1 MTPVEITVLDGAA
14 AGLLLRTDAPVRIGS
29 DPACEIVLPDP
40 GVAPVHVILEPGD
53 PGWSLRSTPGVHV
66 AVLLDRKG
74 GGPAHAASLSTFAF
88 LDVGPVTLL
97 FHKLGGLYI
106 SAPTIHEAARGLP
119 SRSSEAALH
128 TIAKL
133 SRARAAPAI
142 AMIDDD
148 RLLVAG
154 GEPPMRGEP
163 FANADVVSLSAR
175 ETREIPL
182 QVARVAPKATR
193 LGDGRVVI
201 AGGGTDTVEILDP
214 CTLTTARAA
223 SMRAARTGGAELLLP
238 GDRVL
243 VLGGQHERSPHV
255 AELYDAARD
264 TWTPIPGPPLSR
276 VVMARLDARRFL
288 IANDRGFFAPL
299 PPTAYFVLDTEAFT
313 FEPIAPPARPR
324 RTPFLVSLGEGRAL
338 VVSGLPSSGPGVT
351 REVDVFD
358 LATRSFT
365 PTGDLRAPRMYP
377 ATVAID
383 GGRVLVIGGDSA
395 YVGVYSAEV
404 IDVARGVC
412 SGLPALRKGMKP
424 TGALSLGD
432 TAVVVGLEDVAL
444 ARGEAWPPP
453 PYGRRAASHGG
464 ITFRSA
470 LAWGPRGLEHA
481 EVWSPRPGGAAV
493 AALFRGVAPYCGDV
507 GADVCRWVLGEL
519 LAEPAY
525 GAPLP
530 VVTATPPLGVRHRH
544 HRWTSHVL
552 DRAPLP
558 ADPLALPEALA
569 ARIDAALAAMNVA
582 DPAFDALAEGVIAA
596 VVPGLVRLVRRGAAR
611 VYRVRGGQA
620 SIAVDEHGVIEDMLA
635 SGQITKEM
643 LEGEGGA
650 EIRKLLGNASASCFG
665 RTKRAQPAFDIAVE
679 PGDRLVLVPWAV
691 RKGVSDAELAAAVVD
706 PSFAAL
712 TAWAER
718 EERGYGVVSI
728 RVTA

>member
-1 MTPVEITVLDGAA
+1 MEITVLDGVA
-14 AGLLLRTDAPVRIGS
+14 AGLSLRADAPVRIGS

-53 PGWSLRSTPGVHV
+53 PGWSLRSTPGVRV
-66 AVLLDRKG
+66 ASPRDRRG
-74 GGPAHAASLSTFAF
+74 GGPARAASLSTLAF

-97 FHKLGGLYI
+97 FHTLGGLYVN
-106 SAPTIHEAARGLP
+106 APTIHEAARDVP

-133 SRARAAPAI
+133 SRARAAPAV

-154 GEPPMRGEP
+154 GAPPMRGEP
-163 FANADVVSLSAR
+163 FESADVVSLSAR

-182 QVARVAPKATR
+182 QMARVAPKATR
-193 LGDGRVVI
+193 LRDGRVVI
-201 AGGGTDTVEILDP
+201 SGGGTDTVEILDP
-214 CTLTTARAA
+214 RTLTTARVA
-223 SMRAARTGGAELLLP
+223 SMRAARTGGAALLLP

-243 VLGGQHERSPHV
+243 MLGGQDERSPHV

-264 TWTPIPGPPLSR
+264 TWTPIPGPPLSG
-276 VVMARLDARRFL
+276 VGCARLDARRFL
-288 IANDRGFFAPL
+288 LTNDRGFFAPL

-324 RTPFLVSLGEGRAL
+324 RGPSLVSLGEGRAL
-338 VVSGLPSSGPGVT
+338 VVSGSPSSGPGMT

-365 PTGDLRAPRMYP
+365 PTGDLRAPRMSP

-395 YVGVYSAEV
+395 YAGIYSAEV

-412 SGLPALRKGMKP
+412 SGLPALREGMKP

-432 TAVVVGLEDVAL
+432 TAVVVGYEDVAL

-464 ITFRSA
+464 IAFRSA
-470 LAWGPRGLEHA
+470 LASGPRGLEHA

-493 AALFRGVAPYCGDV
+493 AALFRGLAPYCGDV
-507 GADVCRWVLGEL
+507 AADVCRWVLGEL

-525 GAPLP
+525 GALP
-530 VVTATPPLGVRHRH
+530 VVTATPPSRVRSHH

-691 RKGVSDAELAAAVVD
+691 RKGVSDAEIAAAVVD

-712 TAWAER
+712 TAWASL

>member
-1 MTPVEITVLDGAA
+1 MTSVEITVLDGAA
-14 AGLLLRTDAPVRIGS
+14 AGLSLRADAPVRIGS

-66 AVLLDRKG
+66 DSLDKRRVG
-74 GGPAHAASLSTFAF
+74 APAHTASLSTFAF

-97 FHKLGGLYI
+97 FHKLGGLYVNT
-106 SAPTIHEAARGLP
+106 STIHETARLPPLSKAAAVYTVAHL
-119 SRSSEAALH
+119 SRS
-128 TIAKL
+128 
-133 SRARAAPAI
+133 RAAPAI

-148 RLLVAG
+148 RLLVAAG
-154 GEPPMRGEP
+154 APPMRGQA
-163 FANADVVSLSAR
+163 FANADVVSLAAR

-182 QVARVAPKATR
+182 QVARVAAKATR
-193 LGDGRVVI
+193 LRDGRVVI
-201 AGGGTDTVEILDP
+201 SGGATDTVEILDP
-214 CTLTTARAA
+214 RALTTARAA
-223 SMRAARTGGAELLLP
+223 SMHAARTGGAALLLP

-243 VLGGQHERSPHV
+243 VLGGQHEQSPHV

-276 VVMARLDARRFL
+276 VVCARLDARRFL
-288 IANDRGFFAPL
+288 ITNDRGVFAPL
-299 PPTAYFVLDTEAFT
+299 PPTAYFLLDIETFT

-324 RTPFLVSLGEGRAL
+324 LGPRLVSLGEGRAL
-338 VVSGLPSSGPGVT
+338 VVSGSPSSGPGVT

-365 PTGDLRAPRMYP
+365 PTCDLRAPRLYP
-377 ATVAID
+377 TTVALD

-395 YVGVYSAEV
+395 YAGLYSAEV

-412 SGLPALRKGMKP
+412 SGLPALRDGMNP
-424 TGALSLGD
+424 TGAISLGD
-432 TAVVVGLEDVAL
+432 AAVVVGFDHVAL
-444 ARGEAWPPP
+444 ARGEAWSPLPL
-453 PYGRRAASHGG
+453 GQRAASHGG
-464 ITFRSA
+464 IAFRST

-481 EVWSPRPGGAAV
+481 DVWSPRPGGAAV
-493 AALFRGVAPYCGDV
+493 VALFRGIAGYCGDV

-530 VVTATPPLGVRHRH
+530 VATATPPLGVRSH
-544 HRWTSHVL
+544 HHLWTSHVL

-569 ARIDAALAAMNVA
+569 ARIDAALAAMNAA
-582 DPAFDALAEGVIAA
+582 DPAFGALAEGVIAA
-596 VVPGLVRLVRRGAAR
+596 VVPGRVRLVRRGATR

-620 SIAVDEHGVIEDMLA
+620 SIVVDGHGVIEDLLA

-643 LEGEGGA
+643 LEGEAGA
-650 EIRKLLGNASASCFG
+650 QIRAQLGNISASCFG
-665 RTKRAQPAFDIAVE
+665 LTERAQPAFDITVE
-679 PGDRLVLVPWAV
+679 PGDRLVLVPWTV
-691 RKGVSDAELAAAVVD
+691 LKGVSDAELAAAVVD

-712 TAWAER
+712 TAWASL

-728 RVTA
+728 SVTA